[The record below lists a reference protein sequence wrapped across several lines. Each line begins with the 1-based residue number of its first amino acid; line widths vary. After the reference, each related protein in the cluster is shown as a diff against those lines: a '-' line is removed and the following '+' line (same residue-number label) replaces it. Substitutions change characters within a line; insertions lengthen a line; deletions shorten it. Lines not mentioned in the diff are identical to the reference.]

1 MAEGYD
7 SKNISNFKEQ
17 CQDLMN
23 MLQVKVDNLGQ
34 STTQTEMESPN
45 FSVFSPVGTP
55 IEIPDYNQLS
65 PRIESTRLTE
75 NLTEP
80 YPHYDEESVLPSFY
94 CKSRMNTREIYG
106 DGLVDEN
113 DREIESPRYKALP
126 QSYFDVLGHGNR
138 DARSYQAPQNTSQMD
153 ISSRAPASHPNIV
166 KHFSKDNTQTRHVSF
181 QTSGQHHSIGSTY
194 QNQLPVSHGS
204 IYRTPRSDTIA
215 SCYNQPS
222 ISSLKQ
228 QPNLSF
234 SQPHLS
240 MTSSKQQPSVNY
252 SSVQKHPLVRRE
264 KEPDKFD
271 GRSVDW
277 QDNIVHFEQTAHWN
291 GWDDESKA
299 QQLCMCLRG
308 TAQKLLGDAKPSV

>member
-45 FSVFSPVGTP
+45 YSVFSPLGTP

-65 PRIESTRLTE
+65 PRTESTRLTE

-126 QSYFDVLGHGNR
+126 QSYFNVLGHGNR

-181 QTSGQHHSIGSTY
+181 QQADSSIVLVVPTKISFLLVMVVSTGH
-194 QNQLPVSHGS
+194 LDPTLFLAVK
-204 IYRTPRSDTIA
+204 I
-215 SCYNQPS
+215 
-222 ISSLKQ
+222 
-228 QPNLSF
+228 NL
-234 SQPHLS
+234 
-240 MTSSKQQPSVNY
+240 
-252 SSVQKHPLVRRE
+252 PLV
-264 KEPDKFD
+264 
-271 GRSVDW
+271 
-277 QDNIVHFEQTAHWN
+277 T
-291 GWDDESKA
+291 
-299 QQLCMCLRG
+299 
-308 TAQKLLGDAKPSV
+308 TKLKL